1 LANSKPAENYSIL
14 KSDEM
19 KKIFTLIFL
28 ACAITS
34 FAQFDTH
41 LATAKTEYAKGNLE
55 GSRFAMQQL
64 MTELDIQIGK
74 EVLTLLPT
82 KMDALV
88 VNTKNDNVTANTG
101 LAGCLIHRDYGTQE
115 KDANIEIMSNSPLVA
130 SLNAILAI
138 PFMGNSGDG
147 TQKVVKIGGYKSIL
161 QKSVDSETNVE
172 SYTLQIPMNAT
183 LLTLNANKCTEAE
196 ILKWANTIPV
206 DKIAKMVQ

>member
-1 LANSKPAENYSIL
+1 MN
-14 KSDEM
+14 M
-19 KKIFTLIFL
+19 KKLFTLIL
-28 ACAITS
+28 LTCATTV

-55 GSRFAMQQL
+55 ASRFAMQQL
-64 MTELDIQIGK
+64 MTELDVQIGK
-74 EVLTLLPT
+74 EVLALLPT
-82 KMDALV
+82 KMDAL
-88 VNTKNDNVTANTG
+88 NANITNDNVTANTS
-101 LAGCLIHRDYGTQE
+101 LAGCLIHREYGTQDKE
-115 KDANIEIMSNSPLVA
+115 ARVEIMSNSPLVA

-161 QKSVDSETNVE
+161 QKNVDSETNVE
-172 SYTLQIPMNAT
+172 NYTLQIPMNST
-183 LLTLNANKCTEAE
+183 LLTLYADKSNEAE

>member
-1 LANSKPAENYSIL
+1 MT
-14 KSDEM
+14 M
-19 KKIFTLIFL
+19 KKLFTLIFL
-28 ACAITS
+28 VSVTTA

-41 LATAKTEYAKGNLE
+41 LATAKAEYAKGNLE
-55 GSRFAMQQL
+55 ASRFAMQQL
-64 MTELDIQIGK
+64 MTELDVQIGK
-74 EVLTLLPT
+74 EVLTMLPA
-82 KMDALV
+82 KMDALNA
-88 VNTKNDNVTANTG
+88 NTKNDNVTANTG
-101 LAGCLIHRDYGTQE
+101 LAGCLIHRDYGTPE
-115 KDANIEIMSNSPLVA
+115 KEARIEIMSNSPLVA

-172 SYTLQIPMNAT
+172 NYTLQIPMNST
-183 LLTLNANKCTEAE
+183 LLTLYADKSNEAE

>member
-1 LANSKPAENYSIL
+1 
-14 KSDEM
+14 M
-19 KKIFTLIFL
+19 KKLFTLIFL
-28 ACAITS
+28 VCTTAA

-41 LATAKTEYAKGNLE
+41 LATAKAEYAKGNLE
-55 GSRFAMQQL
+55 ASRFAMQQL

-74 EVLTLLPT
+74 EVLTMLPA
-82 KMDALV
+82 KMDALNA
-88 VNTKNDNVTANTG
+88 NTKNDNVTANSG

-115 KDANIEIMSNSPLVA
+115 KEARIEIMSNSPLVA

-172 SYTLQIPMNAT
+172 NYTLQIPMNST
-183 LLTLNANKCTEAE
+183 LLTLYADKSNEAE